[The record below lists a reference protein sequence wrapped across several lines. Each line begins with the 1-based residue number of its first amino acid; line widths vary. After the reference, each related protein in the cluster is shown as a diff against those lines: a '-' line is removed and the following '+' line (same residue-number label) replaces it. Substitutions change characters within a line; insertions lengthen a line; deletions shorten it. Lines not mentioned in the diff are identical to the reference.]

1 MHELIAVEN
10 VSLDGVMQSPGRP
23 DEDTSGGLEH
33 GGRASSRLAEDGEA
47 VEAAMGGQGETAGL
61 VFGHRTYDDLVG
73 HWLDMEDP
81 NPVADI
87 LRATPRHVASCNTSA
102 RLRHPNSH
110 LLGGEAAQ
118 TVAQLKASGEGDLIL
133 LGSCSLLH
141 ALQEADLV
149 DGYILS
155 VLPVVLGGGQPL
167 FSGRGVYAD
176 MTLLRSTTSARGT
189 FVGEYRRSR

>member
-1 MHELIAVEN
+1 MYELIAVEN

-23 DEDTSGGLEH
+23 DEDTSGGFER
-33 GGRASSRLAEDGEA
+33 GGWASSRLAEDGEA

-73 HWLDMEDP
+73 HWLDMDEP
-81 NPVADI
+81 NPFADI
-87 LRATPRHVASCNTSA
+87 LRATPKHVASRDTST

-149 DGYILS
+149 DGYILTA
-155 VLPVVLGGGQPL
+155 LPVVLGNGQRL
-167 FSGRGVYAD
+167 FSDRGAYAD
-176 MTLLRSTTSARGT
+176 MTLVRSSTSARGA